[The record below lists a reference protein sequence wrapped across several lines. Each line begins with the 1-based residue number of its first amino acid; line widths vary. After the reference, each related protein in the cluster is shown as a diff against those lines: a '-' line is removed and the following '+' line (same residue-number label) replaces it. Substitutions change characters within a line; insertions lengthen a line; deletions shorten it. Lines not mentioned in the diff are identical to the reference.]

1 MGGDDSQKLLLW
13 RGAYSSPGRKPPA
26 HYEFN
31 TVTENCRRDL
41 ARATSPASQPR
52 YVAQLQTA
60 WVIFGKQTWVTSPA
74 RRRIE
79 RWMLVTGIGLALGA
93 LLCTAFVQR
102 PIHVQFE

>member
-74 RRRIE
+74 RRSLSLLRKVAAPSRRLIT
-79 RWMLVTGIGLALGA
+79 LLG
-93 LLCTAFVQR
+93 QE
-102 PIHVQFE
+102 P

>member
-60 WVIFGKQTWVTSPA
+60 WVIFGKQPWVTSPA
-74 RRRIE
+74 RRRADCQSACDSFGIS
-79 RWMLVTGIGLALGA
+79 TGKPINN
-93 LLCTAFVQR
+93 R
-102 PIHVQFE
+102 PQVSN

>member
-74 RRRIE
+74 RRRMATI
-79 RWMLVTGIGLALGA
+79 RCRKVCRCGDDS
-93 LLCTAFVQR
+93 V
-102 PIHVQFE
+102 PISSAPRVRIAC